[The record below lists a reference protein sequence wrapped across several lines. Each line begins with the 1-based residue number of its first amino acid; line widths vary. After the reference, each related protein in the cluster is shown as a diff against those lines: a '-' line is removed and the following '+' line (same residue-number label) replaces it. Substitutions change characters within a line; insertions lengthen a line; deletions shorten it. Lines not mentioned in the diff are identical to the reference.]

1 LSIPLSNADIAWL
14 EHFQLKQFPNI
25 YTIGMNAGVVSFYSQ
40 QSRAFQL
47 AVTLD
52 KAIPDA
58 SKPKLKVA
66 VLGGGV
72 AGVTFWMAMQI
83 LGFEDSTIF
92 EATHQLLNRQAKST
106 HRFAHPSINEWPNV
120 GDGQRRFRSTTAWP
134 FANWYAST
142 ADDVVRQLRDD
153 RLLQRLLVEKD
164 ALVKPNH
171 VIRQITDASTSSVLK
186 LPRGFGLPEVGVSFH
201 TPLGDDTEPFHLVVS
216 ALGYGYETDLG
227 DSASKSYWWPD
238 HIGHY
243 SQERH
248 EYGTHGMLVSGTG
261 DGGLIDCI
269 RFARDPHAAPD
280 HNVALE
286 IAAFARRPEFKT
298 LDSPI
303 PAHIDGEL
311 SDLENQLNEQFTA
324 HFGIADHPSG
334 PGSPEGKTKAAE
346 DENRLRTRLLAEFQ
360 ELFKDRKFADQFVRG
375 HELKRIGLVAHSGRV
390 FSPKASVANQ
400 ILVAFLWGQHHEL
413 ILRGASI
420 VNRKLENCPV
430 PLKPLFESDKSVMVL
445 RHGARSK
452 LAELLKG
459 ASIETVSPS
468 SQDRVVFEQSPQL
481 DRLRD
486 KVAVLLG
493 SSSGEVVHHL
503 ASEFASRYFH
513 GAAALVTADLAGDLQ
528 VIISLPDSDA
538 NDGVYRQLGGYDPE
552 AFGLPLRYSKGHLDG
567 FQFVS
572 QQ

>member
-1 LSIPLSNADIAWL
+1 MSSADIGWL
-14 EHFQLKQFPNI
+14 GHFQLKQFQNI
-25 YTIGMNAGVVSFYSQ
+25 YTIGMNTGVVSFYSQ

-47 AVTLD
+47 AATLD
-52 KAIPDA
+52 MAVPDA
-58 SKPKLKVA
+58 SKSKLKVA

-120 GDGQRRFRSTTAWP
+120 GDGGRPFRSTTAWP

-171 VIRQITDASTSSVLK
+171 VIRQITDASTRSVLK
-186 LPRGFGLPEVGVSFH
+186 SPRNFGLPEVGVSFH
-201 TPLGDDTEPFHLVVS
+201 TPLDDDTEPFHLVVS
-216 ALGYGYETDLG
+216 ALGYGYETDLS

-248 EYGTHGMLVSGTG
+248 EYGTHAKLVSGTG

-269 RFARDPHAAPD
+269 RFAQDPHTAPEQ
-280 HNVALE
+280 NIALE

-303 PAHIDGEL
+303 PAHIDGEP
-311 SDLENQLNEQFTA
+311 SDLESKLKAQFAA
-324 HFGIADHPSG
+324 HFGIAEHPLG
-334 PGSPEGKTKAAE
+334 PSSPEGKAKAAQEE
-346 DENRLRTRLLAEFQ
+346 DKLRILLLVEFR
-360 ELFKDRKFADQFVRG
+360 ELFKDSKFADQFVKG
-375 HELKRIGLVAHSGRV
+375 NALKRIGLVARSGRV
-390 FSPKASVANQ
+390 FSNSASIVNQ

-420 VNRKLENCPV
+420 VGRVLKDCPA
-430 PLKPLFESDKSVMVL
+430 PSKAMFETDKSVMVL

-452 LAELLKG
+452 LAELLEG
-459 ASIETVSPS
+459 ADIETVLPA
-468 SQDRVVFEQSPQL
+468 SQDRVIFERSPQL
-481 DRLRD
+481 QRLRD

-493 SSSGEVVHHL
+493 STGGEVVHQL
-503 ASEFASRYFH
+503 ATEFADYYFH
-513 GAAALVTADLAGDLQ
+513 DATTLIAPDAAGDLQ
-528 VIISLPDSDA
+528 VTIALPGSDA

-552 AFGLPLRYSKGHLDG
+552 AFGLPLHYSKGHLDG

-572 QQ
+572 HQ